1 MIRLAVIAS
10 HEGTTLQAVID
21 ACAAGQLD
29 AEIVLVV
36 SNNSNAGA
44 LRRARAAEIPTM
56 HISGKTHGD
65 ETQADSALL
74 TTLNDQN
81 IDWLLLLGY
90 MKKLGNQTLSAY
102 SGRILNTHPA
112 RLPKFGGKGFFGRAV
127 HEAVIAAGEKES
139 GATIHLVE
147 KDYDTGPIVAQSLV
161 PVEPN
166 DTAETL
172 EARVKS
178 SEQQLLLAT
187 LTQLAQ
193 DRSLRD

>member
-1 MIRLAVIAS
+1 M
-10 HEGTTLQAVID
+10 
-21 ACAAGQLD
+21 
-29 AEIVLVV
+29 
-36 SNNSNAGA
+36 
-44 LRRARAAEIPTM
+44 
-56 HISGKTHGD
+56 
-65 ETQADSALL
+65 
-74 TTLNDQN
+74 
-81 IDWLLLLGY
+81 
-90 MKKLGNQTLSAY
+90 
-102 SGRILNTHPA
+102 
-112 RLPKFGGKGFFGRAV
+112 

-178 SEQQLLLAT
+178 SEQQLLLDT

-193 DRSLRD
+193 DRLLRD